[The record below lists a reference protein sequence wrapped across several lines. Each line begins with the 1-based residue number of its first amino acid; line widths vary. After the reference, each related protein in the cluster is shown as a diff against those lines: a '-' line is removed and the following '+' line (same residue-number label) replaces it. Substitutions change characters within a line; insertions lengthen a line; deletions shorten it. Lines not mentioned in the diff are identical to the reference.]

1 MFRGANAIS
10 LDAKGRLAMP
20 SRYRDE
26 LISKSA
32 GQLIVTIDAVDPC
45 LCVYP
50 LDEWELIETKLR
62 ALPSLRE
69 ENRRLQRLLI
79 GNAVDLELDG
89 SGRFLV
95 PPRLREY
102 ARLDKRAMLVGQ
114 LNKFQLWDEDAWE
127 AVSAA
132 DLAAIQQP
140 GDDAT
145 PYLMHN
151 RKREDCRITA
161 APARWLMAWCMS
173 PVRWLLINIITCC
186 LPMTQ
191 RRKPATFWKLSTR

>member
-26 LISKSA
+26 LVARCS

-50 LDEWELIETKLR
+50 LAEWELIENKLR
-62 ALPSLRE
+62 ELASFRE

-79 GNAVDLELDG
+79 GNAVDLELDA

-102 ARLDKRAMLVGQ
+102 AKLDKRAMLVGQ
-114 LNKFQLWDEDAWE
+114 LNKFQLWDEDSWN
-127 AVSAA
+127 AVAEA
-132 DLAAIQQP
+132 DLVAIKQP
-140 GDDAT
+140 GALSDD
-145 PYLMHN
+145 L
-151 RKREDCRITA
+151 RD
-161 APARWLMAWCMS
+161 
-173 PVRWLLINIITCC
+173 LI
-186 LPMTQ
+186 L
-191 RRKPATFWKLSTR
+191 

>member
-1 MFRGANAIS
+1 VFRGANAIS

-26 LISKSA
+26 LVSRCA

-50 LDEWELIETKLR
+50 LSEWELIENKLR
-62 ALPSLRE
+62 ELASFRE

-79 GNAVDLELDG
+79 GNAVDLELDA

-102 ARLDKRAMLVGQ
+102 AKLDKRAMLVGQ
-114 LNKFQLWDEDAWE
+114 LNKFQLWDEDAWN
-127 AVSAA
+127 AVADA
-132 DLAAIQQP
+132 DLAAIKQP
-140 GDDAT
+140 GALSDELRD
-145 PYLMHN
+145 
-151 RKREDCRITA
+151 
-161 APARWLMAWCMS
+161 
-173 PVRWLLINIITCC
+173 LI
-186 LPMTQ
+186 L
-191 RRKPATFWKLSTR
+191 

>member
-1 MFRGANAIS
+1 VFRGANAIS

-26 LISKSA
+26 LVARCS

-50 LDEWELIETKLR
+50 LAEWELIENKLR
-62 ALPSLRE
+62 ELASFRE

-79 GNAVDLELDG
+79 GNAVDLELDA

-102 ARLDKRAMLVGQ
+102 AKLDKRAMLVGQ
-114 LNKFQLWDEDAWE
+114 LNKFQLWDEDSWN
-127 AVSAA
+127 AVAEA
-132 DLAAIQQP
+132 DLAAIKQP
-140 GDDAT
+140 GALSDD
-145 PYLMHN
+145 L
-151 RKREDCRITA
+151 RD
-161 APARWLMAWCMS
+161 
-173 PVRWLLINIITCC
+173 LI
-186 LPMTQ
+186 L
-191 RRKPATFWKLSTR
+191 

>member
-1 MFRGANAIS
+1 VFRGANAIS

-26 LISKSA
+26 LVSRCA
-32 GQLIVTIDAVDPC
+32 GQLIVTIDAIDPC

-50 LDEWELIETKLR
+50 LSEWELIEAKLR
-62 ALPSLRE
+62 ELASFRE

-79 GNAVDLELDG
+79 GNAVDLELDA

-114 LNKFQLWDEDAWE
+114 LNKFQLWDEDAWN
-127 AVSAA
+127 AVADA
-132 DLAAIQQP
+132 DLAAIKQP
-140 GDDAT
+140 GALSDELRD
-145 PYLMHN
+145 
-151 RKREDCRITA
+151 
-161 APARWLMAWCMS
+161 
-173 PVRWLLINIITCC
+173 LI
-186 LPMTQ
+186 L
-191 RRKPATFWKLSTR
+191 

>member
-26 LISKSA
+26 LLARCA

-45 LCVYP
+45 LCIYP
-50 LDEWELIETKLR
+50 LSEWELIEAKLR
-62 ALPSLRE
+62 ELASFRE

-79 GNAVDLELDG
+79 GNAVDLELDA

-102 ARLDKRAMLVGQ
+102 AKLDKRAMLVGQ
-114 LNKFQLWDEDAWE
+114 LNKFQLWDEDAWN
-127 AVSAA
+127 AVADA
-132 DLAAIQQP
+132 DLAAIKQP
-140 GDDAT
+140 GALSDD
-145 PYLMHN
+145 L
-151 RKREDCRITA
+151 RD
-161 APARWLMAWCMS
+161 
-173 PVRWLLINIITCC
+173 LI
-186 LPMTQ
+186 L
-191 RRKPATFWKLSTR
+191 

>member
-26 LISKSA
+26 LISGCA
-32 GQLIVTIDAVDPC
+32 GQLIVTIDAVDSC

-50 LDEWELIETKLR
+50 LPEWELIEAKLR
-62 ALPSLRE
+62 ELPSLRE

-102 ARLDKRAMLVGQ
+102 AGLDKRAMLVGQ
-114 LNKFQLWDEDAWE
+114 LNKFQLWDEDAWN
-127 AVSAA
+127 AVADA
-132 DLAAIQQP
+132 DLAAIKRP
-140 GDDAT
+140 GALPDELRD
-145 PYLMHN
+145 
-151 RKREDCRITA
+151 
-161 APARWLMAWCMS
+161 
-173 PVRWLLINIITCC
+173 LI
-186 LPMTQ
+186 L
-191 RRKPATFWKLSTR
+191 

>member
-26 LISKSA
+26 LVSRCA
-32 GQLIVTIDAVDPC
+32 GQLIVTIDAIDPC

-50 LDEWELIETKLR
+50 LSEWELIEAKLR
-62 ALPSLRE
+62 ELASFRE

-79 GNAVDLELDG
+79 GNAVDLELDA

-102 ARLDKRAMLVGQ
+102 AKLDKRAMLVGQ
-114 LNKFQLWDEDAWE
+114 LNKFQLWDEDAWN
-127 AVSAA
+127 AVAYA
-132 DLAAIQQP
+132 DLAAIKQP
-140 GDDAT
+140 GALSDD
-145 PYLMHN
+145 L
-151 RKREDCRITA
+151 RD
-161 APARWLMAWCMS
+161 
-173 PVRWLLINIITCC
+173 LI
-186 LPMTQ
+186 L
-191 RRKPATFWKLSTR
+191 

>member
-26 LISKSA
+26 LVSRFS
-32 GQLIVTIDAVDPC
+32 GQLIVTIDAIDPC

-50 LDEWELIETKLR
+50 LSEWELIEAKLR
-62 ALPSLRE
+62 ELASFRE

-79 GNAVDLELDG
+79 GNAVDLELDA

-102 ARLDKRAMLVGQ
+102 AKLDKRAMLVGQ
-114 LNKFQLWDEDAWE
+114 LNKFQLWDEDAWN
-127 AVSAA
+127 AVADA
-132 DLAAIQQP
+132 DLAAIKQP
-140 GDDAT
+140 GALSDD
-145 PYLMHN
+145 L
-151 RKREDCRITA
+151 RD
-161 APARWLMAWCMS
+161 
-173 PVRWLLINIITCC
+173 LI
-186 LPMTQ
+186 L
-191 RRKPATFWKLSTR
+191 

>member
-26 LISKSA
+26 LVSRSS

-50 LDEWELIETKLR
+50 LDEWEIIETKLR

-79 GNAVDLELDG
+79 GNAVDLELDA
-89 SGRFLV
+89 F
-95 PPRLREY
+95 LRERF
-102 ARLDKRAMLVGQ
+102 AKILAQPEGRNTKTSPSTPQPRKLDKRAMLVGQ
-114 LNKFQLWDEDAWE
+114 LNKFQLWDEDAWN

-140 GDDAT
+140 GAMPDELRD
-145 PYLMHN
+145 
-151 RKREDCRITA
+151 
-161 APARWLMAWCMS
+161 
-173 PVRWLLINIITCC
+173 LI
-186 LPMTQ
+186 L
-191 RRKPATFWKLSTR
+191 

>member
-26 LISKSA
+26 LNSRSS
-32 GQLIVTIDAVDPC
+32 GQLVITIDTVSPC

-50 LDEWELIETKLR
+50 LDEWEIIEARLSK
-62 ALPSLRE
+62 LPSFDDE
-69 ENRRLQRLLI
+69 ARRLQRLLI

-102 ARLDKRAMLVGQ
+102 AKLDKRTMLVGQ
-114 LNKFQLWDEDAWE
+114 LNKFQLWDEDAWN
-127 AVSAA
+127 AVAAA
-132 DLAAIQQP
+132 DLEAIQRP
-140 GDDAT
+140 GA
-145 PYLMHN
+145 M
-151 RKREDCRITA
+151 
-161 APARWLMAWCMS
+161 PAELRD
-173 PVRWLLINIITCC
+173 LI
-186 LPMTQ
+186 L
-191 RRKPATFWKLSTR
+191 

>member
-26 LISKSA
+26 LVSRAA
-32 GQLIVTIDAVDPC
+32 GQLIVTIDAIDPC

-50 LDEWELIETKLR
+50 LSEWELIEAKLR
-62 ALPSLRE
+62 ELASFRE

-79 GNAVDLELDG
+79 GNAVDLELDA

-102 ARLDKRAMLVGQ
+102 AKLDKRAMLVGQ
-114 LNKFQLWDEDAWE
+114 LNKFQLWDEDAWN
-127 AVSAA
+127 AVADA
-132 DLAAIQQP
+132 DLAAIKQP
-140 GDDAT
+140 GALSDD
-145 PYLMHN
+145 L
-151 RKREDCRITA
+151 RD
-161 APARWLMAWCMS
+161 
-173 PVRWLLINIITCC
+173 LI
-186 LPMTQ
+186 L
-191 RRKPATFWKLSTR
+191 